1 MSAALDLAEIK
12 AAAERAAPGPWQQGP
27 QDAVNPAAILALI
40 ARLESAERERDALR
54 NIHANDMHDIA
65 LLRMARDDE
74 HARAER
80 LAAVLEAERE
90 ERRAERAVWEAGDAL
105 ERAEARDD
113 ELAYAQA
120 VKQHDAALQAYDL
133 VHERAEAARAALAA
147 ERTTQGTDDA

>member
-1 MSAALDLAEIK
+1 MTALDDAALAALK
-12 AAAERAAPGPWQQGP
+12 AAAEQTVREWGP
-27 QDAVNPAAILALI
+27 DARMVGVTAGEIRALI
-40 ARLESAERERDALR
+40 
-54 NIHANDMHDIA
+54 
-65 LLRMARDDE
+65 
-74 HARAER
+74 ARAER

-147 ERTTQGTDDA
+147 ERGEAQGGAA